1 MARVGQRPRASTG
14 TELPDAAPARGV
26 SRPSARAPIAETTI
40 GAIET
45 RAIMPRV
52 TFPDLASKTRSFER
66 TLGDVKGEGSQQNL
80 VLVSP
85 ETQAHV
91 VLEAY
96 PKHAAKRMVAIV
108 QPHENIAGGFWWTSA
123 GGITNL
129 AGSKPELIRDGGLT
143 GTKVGITANKTG
155 SFSFEM
161 PILDSARCH
170 RDRATL
176 GHDDRTALRE
186 RMQARCGLP
195 EGSIR
200 TRIVA
205 QSASRVVFE
214 RESIGR
220 RMDGA
225 PDHTHRMIVEAGAGT
240 TLTVSADNEVRVTS
254 AGKPRI
260 SVAYLSDV
268 PPATPFA
275 PLELLS
281 DVARQ
286 AILVDIE
293 RAKTGQ
299 LPPHETASLG
309 GAIRALEDLSS
320 LVFKEKALAGGWRFL
335 TYFGRDTLQTLQ
347 MLMPLL
353 DGEVAEGILQAALE
367 RLGEDGKVAHE
378 ESNKDQAAHER
389 LEHIA
394 KHGGTLDLTKAE
406 ERICD
411 RKMVDDDF
419 MLVSTLHDYV
429 MSPTLDAARRDA
441 FLERNRARIGDV
453 VRQMSERGAASN
465 ADDVKKSLGFITR
478 KAKGFAE
485 DPSDPTKLVRFMT
498 GMPVG
503 SWRDSE
509 VGEAGGVFSSSI
521 DLELVPSALEKG
533 AALARFMDMPSASL
547 ERYAAVWRTHARD
560 IFTIKLTQDEM
571 RERLAWFMK
580 ELATDDERAFFGSRT
595 IEPYVHVD
603 DFIAGSPLTGRFKD
617 GISYPAISLDAKGGR
632 IPVMSSDGLFGLLGA
647 KPRPDAVRSICELLT
662 LPYPLGLATEA
673 GILITNAAL
682 AKDAHIYDMMGP
694 GRYHGTLV
702 WTWLQALGIAALSH
716 QAKVLDAAGYKDEAA
731 IARDTVRIIK
741 KLAAKAG
748 PLQTN
753 ELYGYGFD
761 KGEIVAKALV
771 GKENEPYD
779 SWPGNAT
786 QLWATAL
793 PMLVWADARRLL

>member
-1 MARVGQRPRASTG
+1 MTRVGGRYGAVVAEETPSATRAH
-14 TELPDAAPARGV
+14 GV
-26 SRPSARAPIAETTI
+26 SRANKRDPVLDTVSSG
-40 GAIET
+40 GA
-45 RAIMPRV
+45 AKPRV
-52 TFPDLASKTRSFER
+52 TFPDLESRVRSFER
-66 TLGDVKGEGSQQNL
+66 TLGDAKGEGSQQNL
-80 VLVSP
+80 VFVAP
-85 ETQAHV
+85 ETQGHI

-96 PKHAAKRMVAIV
+96 PEHAAKRMVAII
-108 QPHENIAGGFWWTSA
+108 QPHENIGGGFWWSSA
-123 GGITNL
+123 SGVTNL
-129 AGSKPELIRDGGLT
+129 AGSSPSLIRDGGLT
-143 GTKVGITANKTG
+143 GTKVQIVANKAG
-155 SFSFEM
+155 AFSFEM

-170 RDRATL
+170 RDRATI
-176 GHDDRTALRE
+176 GYDNRTALRE
-186 RMQARCGLP
+186 KMQAQCSLP

-200 TRIVA
+200 TRIVS
-205 QSASRVVFE
+205 QSETRVVFE

-220 RMDGA
+220 TAAGT
-225 PDHTHRMIVEAGAGT
+225 PEHTHRMIVEAGAGT
-240 TLTVSADNEVRVTS
+240 TLSVDADNNVTASS

-260 SVAYLSDV
+260 AVAYLSDV

-275 PLELLS
+275 PLDLLGGN
-281 DVARQ
+281 ARQ
-286 AILVDIE
+286 AIVSDIA
-293 RAKTGQ
+293 RAKAGQ
-299 LPPHETASLG
+299 LTPNETANLN

-353 DGEVAEGILQAALE
+353 DSEVAEGILQAALE
-367 RLGEDGKVAHE
+367 RLGEDGKVSHE

-389 LEHIA
+389 LEHIE
-394 KHGGTLDLTKAE
+394 KHGGTLDLSKAE

-419 MLVSTLHDYV
+419 MLVSTLHDYL
-429 MSPTLDAARRDA
+429 MNPALDAGKRDA
-441 FLERNRARIGDV
+441 FLARNRAQIGSV
-453 VRQMSERGAASN
+453 VQGMSERGAAHN

-485 DPSDPTKLVRFMT
+485 DPSDPTKLVRFMM

-533 AALARFMDMPSASL
+533 AALARFMDLPSAPL
-547 ERYAAVWRTHARD
+547 EQYAAVWRTHSRD
-560 IFTIKLTQDEM
+560 LFTVKLTQDEM
-571 RERLAWFMK
+571 RDRLSWFMK
-580 ELATDDERAFFGSRT
+580 ELATDDERAFFGSRS

-603 DFIAGSPLTGRFKD
+603 DFINGSPLTGRFKD
-617 GISYPAISLDAKGGR
+617 GISYPAISLDAAGER
-632 IPVMSSDGLFGLLGA
+632 IPVMSSDGLFGLLGS
-647 KPRPDAVRSICELLT
+647 KPRPEAVRSICELLT

-673 GILITNAAL
+673 GILITNAAM
-682 AKDAHIYDMMGP
+682 AKNAHIYDMMGP

-702 WTWLQALGIAALSH
+702 WTWLQALGIAALNH
-716 QAKVLDAAGYKDEAA
+716 QARVLDAAGYKDDAA

-753 ELYGYGFD
+753 ELYGYGFVN
-761 KGEIVAKALV
+761 GEIVAQGLV

-793 PMLVWADARRLL
+793 PLLVWADSRHLV